1 MENKALFD
9 ALLSVHKV
17 IVNMNLTDYKDIQHP
32 EFLKAIPKKNKEQ
45 ILYLVNEERVFSDEE
60 VIKKSK
66 SFYYLLPLLIF

>member
-9 ALLSVHKV
+9 ALLSVQKV

-60 VIKKSK
+60 VIKK
-66 SFYYLLPLLIF
+66 